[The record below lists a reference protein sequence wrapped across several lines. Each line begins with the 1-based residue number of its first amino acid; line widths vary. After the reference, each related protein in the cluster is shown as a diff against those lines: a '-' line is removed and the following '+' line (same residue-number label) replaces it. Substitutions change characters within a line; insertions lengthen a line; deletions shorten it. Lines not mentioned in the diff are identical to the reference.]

1 MVKIHGGYAGNIL
14 KVDLTDGRVEKEALG
29 KELQSYLGGR
39 GLNISKLF
47 HLVNQDTDPLSP
59 QNPLL
64 FSAGPLAGTLFPG
77 GARFNVSA
85 KSPHTGILGDAN
97 AGGFFG
103 PELKFAGYDQLIISG
118 RSEQPVYLLI
128 SDDRVEIR
136 PADHLWGRD
145 VWETNK
151 ALQQELGDSRVQVA
165 CIGPAAENGV
175 TFAGIFANL
184 VRTAARTGM
193 GTVMGA
199 KNLKA
204 VVVRGRG
211 CIKINDRERFQK
223 LLAQID
229 EKIFHHSDY
238 QNRAM
243 MGTTKL
249 VSALNKFGC
258 LATRHFLAGDF
269 ADADAV
275 SGEQLAATLK
285 LKSKACFACTIP
297 CSRFFR
303 IPSGPYAGLASEGP
317 EFEGLA
323 GFSSRVGCNDLGFA
337 LQGVD
342 DCNRLGMDVI
352 TASECISFVM
362 ECYEKGLLNRD
373 ELDGLEPHW
382 GDQQVVR
389 TLLRKIAYR
398 EGIGDLLA
406 RGVRYASRELG
417 RGTEKL
423 AMHIKGLEVFQADP
437 RGLKGYA
444 LGYALASRGGD
455 HLRSEPSFEF
465 SNDPEEGIR
474 RYGAKESA
482 FRLEYKGK
490 GRLVKHYEEW
500 SALSDCLSAC
510 KNTIVNM
517 EIIDFEEA
525 AALLEALSGIAFTG
539 EGVQQACERV
549 INLERAFIVREGIR
563 RSDDTLPER
572 FLKEPLP
579 GEHPSKGS
587 VVELDVM
594 LDEYYEARGWD
605 LATGIPTGETLSR
618 LGLDDITRDLL
629 AAGIPVGQ

>member
-1 MVKIHGGYAGNIL
+1 LIIRGGYAGKIL
-14 KVDLTDGRVEKEALG
+14 KVNLTHGNVEKEDLG
-29 KELQSYLGGR
+29 EELHKYLGGR

-47 HLVNQDTDPLSP
+47 GLVDQDTDPLSA

-118 RSEQPVYLLI
+118 SSDQPVYLLI
-128 SDDRVEIR
+128 SNDRVEIR
-136 PADHLWGRD
+136 PANHLWGKD
-145 VWETNK
+145 VWETDN
-151 ALQQELGDSRVQVA
+151 ALREELADNRLQIA

-175 TFAGIFANL
+175 TFAGIFVNL
-184 VRTAARTGM
+184 VRPAARTGM

-211 CIKINDRERFQK
+211 CIHIYNRERFLK
-223 LLAQID
+223 LLGKID
-229 EKIFHHSDY
+229 EKIYNHPEY
-238 QNRAM
+238 QTRSM

-249 VSALNKFGC
+249 VNALNKLGC
-258 LATRHFLAGDF
+258 LATKHFLQGDF
-269 ADADAV
+269 ADTEAV
-275 SGEQLAATLK
+275 SGEQLAKTFK
-285 LKSKACFACTIP
+285 IKSKACFACTIP

-303 IPSGPYAGLASEGP
+303 ITSGPYAGLASEGP

-323 GFSSRVGCNDLGFA
+323 GFASRVGCNDLGFA
-337 LQGVD
+337 LQGID
-342 DCNRLGMDVI
+342 DCNRLGIDVI

-362 ECYEKGLLNRD
+362 ECYEKGLLSRD
-373 ELDGLEPHW
+373 ELDGLEPRW
-382 GDQQVVR
+382 GDPKVVR
-389 TLLRKIAYR
+389 ELLRKIVYR

-406 RGVRYASRELG
+406 RGVRHAALKLG
-417 RGTEKL
+417 RGTESL

-465 SNDPEEGIR
+465 SNDPDEGMR

-482 FRLEYKGK
+482 YRLEYKGK

-517 EIIDFEEA
+517 EIIDFEES
-525 AALLEALSGIAFTG
+525 AALLEALSGIAFTA

-579 GEHPSKGS
+579 GDHPSQGS
-587 VVELDVM
+587 VVELDAM

-605 LATGIPTGETLSR
+605 ISTGIPNRNTLTR
-618 LGLDDITRDLL
+618 LDLDDVAQVLLDL
-629 AAGIPVGQ
+629 GIPLT

>member
-1 MVKIHGGYAGNIL
+1 MVKWHGGYAGKVLN
-14 KVDLTDGRVEKEALG
+14 VDLTQGRVEQEELG
-29 KELQSYLGGR
+29 PEVESYLGGR
-39 GLNISKLF
+39 GLNICRLF
-47 HLVNQDTDPLSP
+47 RLLDRDTDPLSP
-59 QNPLL
+59 RNPLL

-118 RSEQPVYLLI
+118 RSEKPVYLLI
-128 SDDRVEIR
+128 TDGRVEIR
-136 PADHLWGRD
+136 PAEHLWGRD
-145 VWETNK
+145 VWQTDK
-151 ALQQELGDSRVQVA
+151 ALREELADNRLQVA
-165 CIGPAAENGV
+165 CIGPAAERGV
-175 TFAGIFANL
+175 TFAGVFANL

-204 VVVRGRG
+204 VAVRGKG
-211 CIKINDRERFQK
+211 CINIHDRERFQK

-229 EKIFHHSDY
+229 AKIYKHDEY
-238 QNRAM
+238 QARAM

-249 VSALNKFGC
+249 INALNKFGC
-258 LATRHFLAGDF
+258 LATRHFLSGDF
-269 ADADAV
+269 AGADAV
-275 SGEQLAATLK
+275 SGEQLAKTLK
-285 LKSKACFACTIP
+285 VKSKSCFACTIP

-303 IPSGPYAGLASEGP
+303 ITSGPYAGLASEGP

-323 GFSSRVGCNDLGFA
+323 GFSSRVGCNDLAFA

-362 ECYEKGLLNRD
+362 ECFEKGLLSRD
-373 ELDGLEPHW
+373 EVDGLEPRW
-382 GDQQVVR
+382 GDQR
-389 TLLRKIAYR
+389 AIRELLRKIAWR

-406 RGVRYASRELG
+406 RGVRHASRTIG

-444 LGYALASRGGD
+444 LGFALASRGGD

-465 SNDPEEGIR
+465 SNDPDEGIR
-474 RYGAKESA
+474 RYGAREAA
-482 FRLEYKGK
+482 FRLEYRGK

-517 EIIDFEEA
+517 EIIDFGEA
-525 AALLEALSGIAFTG
+525 AALLAALTGGAFTG

-549 INLERAFIVREGIR
+549 LNLERAFIVRQGIR

-587 VVELDVM
+587 VVELEAM
-594 LDEYYEARGWD
+594 LDEYYAARGWD
-605 LATGIPTGETLSR
+605 PATGIPTGKTLSR
-618 LGLDDITRDLL
+618 LGLADVARQLL
-629 AAGIPVGQ
+629 AAGVPVI

>member
-1 MVKIHGGYAGNIL
+1 MKFNGGYAGKIL
-14 KVDLTDGRVEKEALG
+14 KVDLTDGSVEQEELG
-29 KELQSYLGGR
+29 AEVQSYLGGR
-39 GLNISKLF
+39 GLNICKLF
-47 HLVNQDTDPLSP
+47 QLVDRDTDPLSP
-59 QNPLL
+59 ENPLL

-128 SDDRVEIR
+128 SDDRVELR

-151 ALQQELGDSRVQVA
+151 ALQEELGDNRAQVA

-211 CIKINDRERFQK
+211 CIKIHDRERFQK

-229 EKIFHHSDY
+229 AKIYNHSDY

-249 VSALNKFGC
+249 ISALNKFGC
-258 LATRHFLAGDF
+258 LATRHFLSGNF

-275 SGEQLAATLK
+275 SGEELAATLK
-285 LKSKACFACTIP
+285 VKSKACFACTIP

-362 ECYEKGLLNRD
+362 ECYEKGLLSRD
-373 ELDGLEPHW
+373 ELDGHEPRW

-389 TLLRKIAYR
+389 ELLRKITFR

-406 RGVRYASRELG
+406 RGVRHAARELG

-444 LGYALASRGGD
+444 LGFALASRGGD

-490 GRLVKHYEEW
+490 GPLVKHYEEW

-517 EIIDFEEA
+517 EIINFEEG
-525 AALLEALSGIAFTG
+525 AALLEALSGVPFTG
-539 EGVQQACERV
+539 AGVQQACERV
-549 INLERAFIVREGIR
+549 LNLERAFIVREGIR

-587 VVELDVM
+587 VVELEAM
-594 LDEYYEARGWD
+594 LDDYYQARGWD
-605 LATGIPTGETLSR
+605 PVTGIPTRETLSR
-618 LGLDDITRDLL
+618 LGLDDVSRDLL
-629 AAGIPVGQ
+629 AAGIPVA

>member
-1 MVKIHGGYAGNIL
+1 MVKWPGGYAGRVL
-14 KVDLTDGRVEKEALG
+14 KVDLTEGCVEQEELGPEA
-29 KELQSYLGGR
+29 ESYLGGR
-39 GLNISKLF
+39 GLNIHRLF
-47 HLVNQDTDPLSP
+47 HMVNVNTDPLSP

-118 RSEQPVYLLI
+118 RSDKPVYLLI
-128 SDDRVEIR
+128 TSEGVEIR
-136 PADHLWGRD
+136 PAGHLWGRD
-145 VWETNK
+145 VWETDK
-151 ALQQELGDSRVQVA
+151 ALREELADNRLQVA
-165 CIGPAAENGV
+165 CIGPAAEHGI
-175 TFAGIFANL
+175 TFAGVFANL

-204 VVVRGRG
+204 VAVRGRG
-211 CIKINDRERFQK
+211 YIGIHDRERFQE
-223 LLAQID
+223 LLARID
-229 EKIFHHSDY
+229 EKIYNHGEY
-238 QNRAM
+238 QTRAL

-249 VSALNKFGC
+249 IKALNKFGC
-258 LATRHFLAGDF
+258 LATRHFLSGDF
-269 ADADAV
+269 DDADAV

-285 LKSKACFACTIP
+285 VKSKACFACTIP
-297 CSRFFR
+297 CSRYFR
-303 IPSGPYAGLASEGP
+303 ITSGPYAGLASEGP

-323 GFSSRVGCNDLGFA
+323 GFSSRVGCNDLAFA
-337 LQGVD
+337 LKGVD
-342 DCNRLGMDVI
+342 DCNRFGVDVI

-362 ECYEKGLLNRD
+362 ECYEKGLLSRD
-373 ELDGLEPHW
+373 ELDGLEPRW

-389 TLLRKIAYR
+389 ELLRKIVFR

-406 RGVRYASRELG
+406 KGVRHASRELG

-444 LGYALASRGGD
+444 LGFALASRGGD

-465 SNDPEEGIR
+465 SNDPDEGMR
-474 RYGAKESA
+474 RYGAREA
-482 FRLEYKGK
+482 AYRLEYRGK

-517 EIIDFEEA
+517 EILDFGEA
-525 AALLEALSGIAFTG
+525 AALLQALSGINFT
-539 EGVQQACERV
+539 EDGVRKACERV
-549 INLERAFIVREGIR
+549 LNLERAFIVREGIR

-587 VVELDVM
+587 VVELEAM

-605 LATGIPTGETLSR
+605 PVTGVPTRETFSR
-618 LGLDDITRDLL
+618 LGLDDAAHNLL
-629 AAGIPVGQ
+629 TAGVPVV

>member
-1 MVKIHGGYAGNIL
+1 MNLHGGYAGKVL
-14 KVDLTDGRVEKEALG
+14 KVDLTSGQVEKEDLG
-29 KELQSYLGGR
+29 AELQHYLGGR

-47 HLVNQDTDPLSP
+47 QMIEQHTDPLSP
-59 QNPLL
+59 RNPLL

-103 PELKFAGYDQLIISG
+103 PELKFAGYDQLVISG
-118 RSEQPVYLLI
+118 RSAQPVYLLI
-128 SDDRVEIR
+128 TDERVEMR
-136 PADHLWGRD
+136 PADRLWGLD

-151 ALQQELGDSRVQVA
+151 ALYQELGDPRLQIA

-211 CIKINDRERFQK
+211 KLKLHDPHRFLQK
-223 LLAQID
+223 LSQID
-229 EKIFHHSDY
+229 QKIYNHPDY
-238 QNRAM
+238 QTRAM
-243 MGTTKL
+243 LGTTKL

-258 LATRHFLAGDF
+258 LATRHFLDGDF
-269 ADADAV
+269 ADAGAV
-275 SGEQLAATLK
+275 SGEELAATFK
-285 LKSKACFACTIP
+285 VKSKACFACTIP

-303 IPSGPYAGLASEGP
+303 ITSGPYAGLASEGP

-337 LQGVD
+337 LQGID
-342 DCNRLGMDVI
+342 DCNRLGVDVI

-362 ECYEKGLLNRD
+362 ECFDKELLSKD

-382 GDQQVVR
+382 GDQQAVR
-389 TLLRKIAYR
+389 TLLRKIVYR

-406 RGVRYASRELG
+406 KGVRHAARELG

-465 SNDPEEGIR
+465 SNDAEEGLR
-474 RYGAKESA
+474 RYGAREA
-482 FRLEYKGK
+482 AYRLEYKGK

-517 EIIDFEEA
+517 EIIDFEESA
-525 AALLEALSGIAFTG
+525 ELLQALSGIPFTA

-549 INLERAFIVREGIR
+549 LNLERALIVREGIR

-587 VVELDVM
+587 IVELEAM

-605 LATGIPTGETLSR
+605 PATGIPTRKTLSR
-618 LGLDDITRDLL
+618 LGLEQVCDELQ
-629 AAGIPVGQ
+629 AAGVPVK

>member
-1 MVKIHGGYAGNIL
+1 MVNIRGGYAGTIL

-29 KELQSYLGGR
+29 DEIKSYLGGR
-39 GLNISKLF
+39 GLNIRKLF
-47 HLVNQDTDPLSP
+47 SLVDHHTDPLSP

-64 FSAGPLAGTLFPG
+64 FSAGPLAGTMFPG

-118 RSEQPVYLLI
+118 RSEKPVYLLI
-128 SDDRVEIR
+128 TDSKVEIK

-145 VWETNK
+145 VWETQK
-151 ALQQELGDSRVQVA
+151 ALQEELKDSRIQVA

-175 TFAGIFANL
+175 TFAGVFANL

-204 VVVRGRG
+204 VAVRGRG
-211 CIKINDRERFQK
+211 CISIYDRERFQR
-223 LLAQID
+223 LLSRID
-229 EKIFHHSDY
+229 EKIYTHSDY
-238 QNRAM
+238 QARAM

-249 VSALNKFGC
+249 VNALNKFGC

-269 ADADAV
+269 DGADAV
-275 SGEQLAATLK
+275 SGEELAAKLK
-285 LKSKACFACTIP
+285 VKSKACFACTIP

-352 TASECISFVM
+352 TASECVSFVM
-362 ECYEKGLLNRD
+362 ECYAEGLLSRD

-382 GDQQVVR
+382 GDQHVVR
-389 TLLRKIAYR
+389 ELLRKIVYR

-406 RGVRYASRELG
+406 RGVRHAAKELG

-444 LGYALASRGGD
+444 LGFALASRGGD

-465 SNDPEEGIR
+465 SNDPDEGMR

-517 EIIDFEEA
+517 EIIDFEEG
-525 AALLEALSGIAFTG
+525 AALLQALSGIPFTG

-549 INLERAFIVREGIR
+549 LNLERAFIVREGIR

-587 VVELDVM
+587 VVELEAM

-605 LATGIPTGETLSR
+605 LNTGIPTRETLIR
-618 LGLDDITRDLL
+618 LGLEDVVGELL
-629 AAGIPVGQ
+629 AARVPVVQ